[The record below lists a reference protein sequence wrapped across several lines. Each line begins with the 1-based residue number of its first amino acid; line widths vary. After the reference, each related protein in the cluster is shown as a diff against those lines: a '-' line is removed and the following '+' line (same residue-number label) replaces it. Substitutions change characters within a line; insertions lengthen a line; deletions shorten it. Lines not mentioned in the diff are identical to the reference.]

1 MRINTKLSTYEIF
14 SLTNIAI
21 SMIITNTT
29 PSLIAQTTQN
39 AFWYVPLISFIV
51 VLPSLLI
58 LLYLLNKYDA
68 EHFVDLLERLLGKFF
83 GKTIAF
89 IVFLSN
95 FFLLAFDQ
103 RSYVSQIKTLYF
115 EQSQLI
121 SIFTILTLIS
131 IFGAIR
137 GIKVLGYTAKIFL
150 PYFLISLC
158 LLVVLIFPSLIPQQI
173 FPIFGTGLTH
183 VIREGV
189 SKGSIFS
196 KFTLLFMLLPVVRK
210 PKDFYKG
217 ALIGLILSVLQ
228 IITFFFIYTAFF
240 DYDSIATTPF
250 PFHEMTQYISLGD
263 FFTNIESFFL
273 VFWLASTFI
282 RFILYLYL
290 ISWLFGA
297 IFNIKN
303 FELLISPLGFL
314 LMLIGLL
321 PGNMIVTEMVY
332 RNTLFDLTTPIII
345 IFPLILLISHFIR
358 RIRRRIR

>member
-1 MRINTKLSTYEIF
+1 M
-14 SLTNIAI
+14 
-21 SMIITNTT
+21 
-29 PSLIAQTTQN
+29 
-39 AFWYVPLISFIV
+39 
-51 VLPSLLI
+51 
-58 LLYLLNKYDA
+58 
-68 EHFVDLLERLLGKFF
+68 
-83 GKTIAF
+83 
-89 IVFLSN
+89 
-95 FFLLAFDQ
+95 
-103 RSYVSQIKTLYF
+103 
-115 EQSQLI
+115 
-121 SIFTILTLIS
+121 
-131 IFGAIR
+131 
-137 GIKVLGYTAKIFL
+137 LGYTAKIFL

-173 FPIFGTGLTH
+173 FPIFGTGLKH

-217 ALIGLILSVLQ
+217 ALIGLIISVLQ
-228 IITFFFIYTAFF
+228 IMTFFLIYTTFF

-282 RFILYLYL
+282 RFILFLYL
-290 ISWLFGA
+290 TSWLFGA

-314 LMLIGLL
+314 LMLVGLL
-321 PGNMIVTEMVY
+321 PGNIIETEMVY
-332 RNTLFDLTTPIII
+332 RNTFLDLTTPIII
-345 IFPLILLISHFIR
+345 IFPIILLVSHFIR
-358 RIRRRIR
+358 RIRRRI